1 MLDAIL
7 KTMNEISETKMKE
20 TFEIPRFFDEL
31 EEFDGDTDIPIISI
45 EDPKP
50 TYTYLITR
58 NESLEGDLHPITGV
72 PFEKRQIDLGAGE
85 IIEGVFPE
93 FDSVFDAHIPE
104 DLFQETDYKQFKE
117 CNKQLFESIENNPD
131 IKSKFTIEQLE
142 QIKEGMSDG
151 TAPDGYVWH
160 HSHEQGKMQLVDFD
174 THAYTG
180 HTGGKTVW
188 GGGNERR

>member
-160 HSHEQGKMQLVDFD
+160 HSYEQGKMQLVDFD